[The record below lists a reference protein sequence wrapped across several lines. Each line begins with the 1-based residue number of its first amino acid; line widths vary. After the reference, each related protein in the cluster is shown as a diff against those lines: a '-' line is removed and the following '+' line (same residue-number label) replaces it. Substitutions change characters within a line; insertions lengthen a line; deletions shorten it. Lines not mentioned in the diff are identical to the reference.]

1 MHRHSV
7 GNMLHLYFELSFTW
21 YANITPAS
29 TCRNDYALTFQNS
42 AVFKFHFNKFFF
54 SKRFARCRF
63 ITSMSYSFT
72 CSSRLATS
80 LYLQSFHADEVLNAH
95 SIHYLTTEALS
106 NDTSADAFTCR
117 VNCRDLHQQGHQQ
130 QEHRMDLYQKALMHP
145 DRYPF

>member
-1 MHRHSV
+1 MAV
-7 GNMLHLYFELSFTW
+7 TVWAICYTFIFELSFTR

-80 LYLQSFHADEVLNAH
+80 LGPSVFYADEVLNAH

-106 NDTSADAFTCR
+106 NDTSADAFTSLRKLRTCTSR
-117 VNCRDLHQQGHQQ
+117 AATNNKNIVWIFIRKL
-130 QEHRMDLYQKALMHP
+130 
-145 DRYPF
+145 